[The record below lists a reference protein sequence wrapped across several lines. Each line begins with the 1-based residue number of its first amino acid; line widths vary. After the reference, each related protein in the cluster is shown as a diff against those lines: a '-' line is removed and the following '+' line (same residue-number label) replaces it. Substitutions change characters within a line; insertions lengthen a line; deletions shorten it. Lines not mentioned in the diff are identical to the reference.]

1 MYYEKEYRYQYFFQ
15 KLEKKQKVYSENSI
29 TVKFKEIPFSVIVVT
44 PIMRRAHQM
53 KEVQE
58 IIFVDSTS
66 ACDPLNHSITMIM
79 CLSAAGAVY
88 NTLAIIIT
96 MVQTYKCYCE
106 GLKLINEAIPE
117 SFFGRGIPINFLL
130 KTKCSRN
137 KCNKP

>member
-1 MYYEKEYRYQYFFQ
+1 
-15 KLEKKQKVYSENSI
+15 
-29 TVKFKEIPFSVIVVT
+29 
-44 PIMRRAHQM
+44 MRRAHQM

-106 GLKLINEAIPE
+106 GFKLINEAIPE
-117 SFFGRGIPINFLL
+117 SFFSRGYPNKFLTDESAAEINSINHDWPISKTLL
-130 KTKCSRN
+130 RKFHVLQAVWRWLWDTYHQRITKFQRKNAS
-137 KCNKP
+137 P